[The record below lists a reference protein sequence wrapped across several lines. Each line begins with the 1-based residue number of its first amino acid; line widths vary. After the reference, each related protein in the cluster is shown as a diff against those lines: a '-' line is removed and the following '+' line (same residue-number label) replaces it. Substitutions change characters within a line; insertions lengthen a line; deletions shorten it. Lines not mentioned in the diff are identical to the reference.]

1 MFFLFLI
8 GVIIIIFIIIF
19 TSEIGLEIN
28 NLKVNTENQ
37 EILNKDYIVEISVI
51 ILHKIKI
58 IKRNIKNINSKNI
71 RVGNRTISTKA
82 FKKKDINIDYKLLIK
97 NISVKKVKLNI
108 EIGTENAALTAIIV
122 GFISA
127 IIGIIIKMPKY
138 KIIPIYNGKNL
149 LKIDLDCIIRIY
161 LIHYIYEQILN
172 KISKRKKVKNN
183 ERTSNRKPYDNC
195 YE

>member
-58 IKRNIKNINSKNI
+58 IKQNIKNIDSKNI

>member
-1 MFFLFLI
+1 MIILFFLFLI

-58 IKRNIKNINSKNI
+58 IKQNIKNIDSKNI

-108 EIGTENAALTAIIV
+108 EIGTENAALTAIIWDL
-122 GFISA
+122 
-127 IIGIIIKMPKY
+127 Y
-138 KIIPIYNGKNL
+138 LQL
-149 LKIDLDCIIRIY
+149 L
-161 LIHYIYEQILN
+161 
-172 KISKRKKVKNN
+172 V
-183 ERTSNRKPYDNC
+183 
-195 YE
+195 

>member
-58 IKRNIKNINSKNI
+58 IKQNIKNINSKNI

-82 FKKKDINIDYKLLIK
+82 FKKKDFNIDYKLLIK

-127 IIGIIIKMPKY
+127 IIGIIIKMPEY

>member
-58 IKRNIKNINSKNI
+58 IKRNIKNIDSKNI

>member
-1 MFFLFLI
+1 M
-8 GVIIIIFIIIF
+8 
-19 TSEIGLEIN
+19 
-28 NLKVNTENQ
+28 
-37 EILNKDYIVEISVI
+37 NKDYIVEISVI

>member
-19 TSEIGLEIN
+19 TSEIWLEIN
-28 NLKVNTENQ
+28 NFKVNTENQ
-37 EILNKDYIVEISVI
+37 EILNEDYIVEISVI

-58 IKRNIKNINSKNI
+58 IKQNIKNINSKNI

-82 FKKKDINIDYKLLIK
+82 FKKKDVNIDYKLLIK

-108 EIGTENAALTAIIV
+108 EIGNAALTAIIV

-127 IIGIIIKMPKY
+127 IIGIIIKMPEY

>member
-58 IKRNIKNINSKNI
+58 IKQNIKNIDSKNI

-127 IIGIIIKMPKY
+127 IIGIIIKMPEY

>member
-19 TSEIGLEIN
+19 TSEIWLEIN
-28 NLKVNTENQ
+28 NFKVNTENQ
-37 EILNKDYIVEISVI
+37 EILNEDYIVEISVI

-58 IKRNIKNINSKNI
+58 IKQNIKNINSKNI

-82 FKKKDINIDYKLLIK
+82 FKKKDVNIDYKLLIK

-127 IIGIIIKMPKY
+127 IIGIIIKMPEY